1 MGQRKRWINGSMF
14 AFEKVQKEMENF
26 KSEKMAVIDMFL
38 KLQIFYLNLSN
49 TLVYFA
55 PAILLFT
62 FHLTMQT
69 IRADYLGSIFAISN
83 PTGIGSVIYATFVN
97 VMDFL
102 YALMF
107 FGIIFLSIH
116 LTHSNKKFIY
126 YIYFFSTVFGLF
138 SVITFVV
145 ILVDI
150 IKGFAGGNNCSYTYI

>member
-1 MGQRKRWINGSMF
+1 
-14 AFEKVQKEMENF
+14 
-26 KSEKMAVIDMFL
+26 
-38 KLQIFYLNLSN
+38 
-49 TLVYFA
+49 
-55 PAILLFT
+55 
-62 FHLTMQT
+62 MQT

>member
-1 MGQRKRWINGSMF
+1 
-14 AFEKVQKEMENF
+14 
-26 KSEKMAVIDMFL
+26 MALIDAFL
-38 KLQIFYLNLSN
+38 KIQIFYLNLSN

-55 PAILLFT
+55 PSILLFT

-69 IRADYLGSIFAISN
+69 IRADYLGEIFAKDN
-83 PTGIGSVIYATFVN
+83 TTGIGGIIYATFVN
-97 VMDFL
+97 IMDFL

-107 FGIIFLSIH
+107 FGTIFLSIH

-126 YIYFFSTVFGLF
+126 YIYLFSTIFGLF

-150 IKGFAGGNNCSYTYI
+150 IKGFVGSDNCTFQLI

>member
-126 YIYFFSTVFGLF
+126 YIYFFYL
-138 SVITFVV
+138 
-145 ILVDI
+145 
-150 IKGFAGGNNCSYTYI
+150 

>member
-1 MGQRKRWINGSMF
+1 
-14 AFEKVQKEMENF
+14 
-26 KSEKMAVIDMFL
+26 MALIDAFL
-38 KLQIFYLNLSN
+38 KIQIFYLNLSN

-55 PAILLFT
+55 PSILLFT

-69 IRADYLGSIFAISN
+69 IRADYLGQIFAISN
-83 PTGIGSVIYATFVN
+83 PNGVGSIIYATFVN
-97 VMDFL
+97 IMDFL

-126 YIYFFSTVFGLF
+126 YIYLFSTLFGLF

-150 IKGFAGGNNCSYTYI
+150 IKGFIGSENCTIMFI